1 MRMGSDSGNKI
12 NVIKAPGYLTPKV
25 KAAASELIF
34 TKVVVANKTVNITIT
49 ISMPVTKYAEAI
61 KLETTTNGKEELTQ

>member
-34 TKVVVANKTVNITIT
+34 T
-49 ISMPVTKYAEAI
+49 
-61 KLETTTNGKEELTQ
+61 